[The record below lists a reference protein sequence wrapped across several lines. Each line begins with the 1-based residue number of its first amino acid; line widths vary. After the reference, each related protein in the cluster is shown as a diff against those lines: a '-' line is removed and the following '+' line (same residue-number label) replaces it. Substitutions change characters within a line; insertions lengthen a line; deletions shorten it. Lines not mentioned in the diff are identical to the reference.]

1 MPGSATNGTTIP
13 IGFDLSQIV
22 ADARKLTASM
32 NEITTSVNSF
42 SDSVKTNFGQ
52 MAEAMKT
59 INTTV
64 ESIAKS
70 GFKELSD
77 TVNSLDFKSTIDQM
91 KELVELMGKIEIKQ
105 SAAGSKG
112 GGSGGGSGS
121 DEAKKQKD
129 TYEHI
134 SMITK
139 SITEDM
145 NSQAKV
151 IRGIASDGAAIVEV
165 VDKAGDVIKQT
176 KTTTDAQVIDAKN
189 LLTTL
194 KEQTAEMN
202 KQKTLYVDMMKNPS
216 ALPSDQLAAQKAY
229 EESRSKVTGTM
240 NTINN
245 ATQIRDIISGVD
257 SALASAQS
265 KLDSAEAQVNRIM
278 TSVNEATKQ
287 EAAQAY
293 ADKVKKATDNLNQQI
308 RLRQQITQLELK
320 GVNASKSTQAEYAR
334 LVNLRQQDLDAL
346 QASYATLVRTTP
358 ELQNEETLLALIKQ
372 YTDQTAKGMT
382 DVEDAVAKTTKRTF
396 TLDDVF
402 EQIQIKL
409 VRMATE
415 KVFNFI
421 TDQIKDAVE
430 YCTTFYDKL
439 NEIRIVT
446 GKTQEEADA
455 VGKSFRDIAREMG
468 VSSQDIAASGITY
481 YRQGLDDE
489 DVQKRLKATIE
500 YAKAAS
506 VEAQTA
512 SEYITA
518 ATNALGIEAE
528 HVADVYLYLADNA
541 ATSGK

>member
-176 KTTTDAQVIDAKN
+176 RTTTDAQVIDAKN